1 MSIRVM
7 TVFGT
12 RPEAIKMAPLV
23 KELERRENIE
33 SLCCVTAQHRQM
45 LDSVLRIFGITPEEY
60 AWRESDPQSLD
71 ALAARIGKALPKD
84 RLIGYRACSLL
95 GKPVEREIR
104 PLMGEHMPED
114 DFAARLARER
124 GGALQAGPLD
134 AQLANLSKRLLP
146 FFDEDVLHQLQ
157 VFFFQDPLNLLQTHA
172 QLLHILDQVETGVLA
187 DVIITVGSFRVSIS
201 GMQQPQL
208 IVQPQGRNGGMVHFG
223 HLPDGKQLVL
233 HDVFLRNSHPAK
245 EFSRKK
251 PLLQPGGDCGV

>member
-1 MSIRVM
+1 MAAHKGEYLRGHEAPRLKILLCHSGAHIVVVGLRKSSGNHI
-7 TVFGT
+7 VFQVGQHGLEILNGAGVKILAG
-12 RPEAIKMAPLV
+12 RDGVNASLV
-23 KELERRENIE
+23 NVFQRG
-33 SLCCVTAQHRQM
+33 H
-45 LDSVLRIFGITPEEY
+45 
-60 AWRESDPQSLD
+60 
-71 ALAARIGKALPKD
+71 AL
-84 RLIGYRACSLL
+84 
-95 GKPVEREIR
+95 
-104 PLMGEHMPED
+104 
-114 DFAARLARER
+114 R
-124 GGALQAGPLD
+124 GGFAVALDTGDGPGDRVPLN
-134 AQLANLSKRLLP
+134 AQLANLSKHLLP
-146 FFDEDVLHQLQ
+146 LFDEDVLHQLQ

-172 QLLHILDQVETGVLA
+172 QLLHILDQVETGILA